1 MKLKTVLFGQTYQFR
16 DVKDVLA
23 KANELRSGDVLAGV
37 AAETAQERV
46 AAKQVLSDMSL
57 QTLRENPI
65 VPYEED
71 SITRVIQDA
80 VNSAVYDEIKQWS
93 VSELREYVLSDS
105 PTQED
110 YDRLRKGLTSEM
122 VAAVCK
128 ICSNADLMVGAK
140 KLFVISKA
148 NSTLGIPGRFASR
161 LQPND
166 TRDDID
172 SIIAQTYEGLSYG
185 CGDAVIGVNPVTES
199 VENTRRILDAL
210 KEVTDK
216 WQIPTQSC
224 VLAHVTNQM
233 EAIEKG
239 APGGLIFQSLSGT
252 EKGLSEF
259 GVTVSMLDEAYDLG
273 KHYCNLAG
281 NNMMYF
287 ETGQGSALSA
297 NAHHG
302 ADQVTVEARNYG
314 LAKRYKPHLLNT
326 VVGFIGPEYLFNHQ
340 QITRAA
346 LEDHF
351 MGKLT
356 GIAMGCD
363 ACYTNHADTDQN
375 SNENLT
381 VLLAAAGCNY
391 VMALPLG
398 DDIMLN
404 YQTTGFHDVAT
415 ARRLLGYRP
424 APEFEAWLED
434 MGLMENGNLTARAG
448 DPSIFF
454 DKG

>member
-1 MKLKTVLFGQTYQFR
+1 MNLKTTLFGQTYQFR

-37 AAETAQERV
+37 AVETAQERV
-46 AAKQVLSDMSL
+46 AAKQVLSEMRL
-57 QTLRENPI
+57 ETLRENPV

-71 SITRVIQDA
+71 AITRVIQDA
-80 VNSAVYDEIKQWS
+80 VNKAVYEDIKHWT
-93 VSELREYVLSDS
+93 VSELREYILSDV
-105 PTQED
+105 PTRED
-110 YDRLRKGLTSEM
+110 YERMRRGLTSEM

-128 ICSNADLMVGAK
+128 ICSNGDLMVGAK
-140 KLFVISKA
+140 KLYVISKA
-148 NSTLGIPGRFASR
+148 NCTVGIPGRLSAR
-161 LQPND
+161 MQPND

-172 SIIAQTYEGLSYG
+172 SIMVQVYEGLTYG
-185 CGDAVIGVNPVTES
+185 CGDAVIGINPVTES
-199 VENTRRILDAL
+199 VENTIRILNAV
-210 KEVTDK
+210 KEATDK
-216 WQIPTQSC
+216 WNIPTQGC
-224 VLAHVTNQM
+224 VLSHISNQL
-233 EAIEKG
+233 AALEKG
-239 APGGLIFQSLSGT
+239 AAGGLLFQSLSGT

-259 GVTVSMLDEAYDLG
+259 GVTVELLDEAYEMG
-273 KHYCNLAG
+273 KHYCKLAG
-281 NNMMYF
+281 SNMMYF
-287 ETGQGSALSA
+287 ETGQGTALSA

-302 ADQVTVEARNYG
+302 ADQVTIEARNYG

-351 MGKLT
+351 MGKVT
-356 GIAMGCD
+356 GISMGCD

-391 VMALPLG
+391 VMSLPLG

-415 ARRLLGYRP
+415 ARQLLGYRP
-424 APEFEAWLED
+424 APEFEAWMET
-434 MGLMENGNLTARAG
+434 MGLIENGKLTARAG

-454 DKG
+454 D

>member
-1 MKLKTVLFGQTYQFR
+1 MSLKTTLFGQVYQFR

-46 AAKQVLSDMSL
+46 AAKQVLSEMCL
-57 QTLRENPI
+57 ETLRENPI

-71 SITRVIQDA
+71 AITRVIQDA
-80 VNSAVYDEIKQWS
+80 VNKAVYEDIRHWT
-93 VSELREYVLSDS
+93 VSELREYILSDV
-105 PTQED
+105 PTRED
-110 YDRLRKGLTSEM
+110 YERLRRGLTSEM

-128 ICSNADLMVGAK
+128 ICSNGDLMVGAK
-140 KLFVISKA
+140 KLYVISKA
-148 NSTLGIPGRFASR
+148 NCTVGIPGRFSAR

-172 SIIAQTYEGLSYG
+172 SIMVQVYEGLTYG
-185 CGDAVIGVNPVTES
+185 CGDAVIGINPVTES
-199 VENTRRILDAL
+199 VENTIRILNAV

-216 WQIPTQSC
+216 WNIPTQGC
-224 VLAHVTNQM
+224 VLSHISNQM
-233 EAIEKG
+233 AVLEKG
-239 APGGLIFQSLSGT
+239 APGGLLFQSLSGT
-252 EKGLSEF
+252 EKGLNEF
-259 GVTVSMLDEAYDLG
+259 GVTVELLDEAYEMG
-273 KHYCNLAG
+273 KHYCKLAG
-281 NNMMYF
+281 SNMMYF
-287 ETGQGSALSA
+287 ETGQGTALSA

-302 ADQVTVEARNYG
+302 ADQVTIEARNYG
-314 LAKRYKPHLLNT
+314 LAKRYNPHLLNT

-356 GIAMGCD
+356 GISMGCD

-391 VMALPLG
+391 VMSLPLG

-415 ARRLLGYRP
+415 ARQLLGYRP
-424 APEFEAWLED
+424 APEFEAWMET
-434 MGLMENGNLTARAG
+434 MGLMENGKLTARAG

-454 DKG
+454 D

>member
-1 MKLKTVLFGQTYQFR
+1 MQLKTTLFGKVYQFR

-46 AAKQVLSDMSL
+46 AAKQVLSEMSL
-57 QTLRENPI
+57 ETLRENPV
-65 VPYEED
+65 VPYED
-71 SITRVIQDA
+71 DAITRVIQDA
-80 VNSAVYDEIKQWS
+80 VNIVVFNEIKQWS
-93 VSELREYVLSDS
+93 VSELREYILSDLPS
-105 PTQED
+105 KED
-110 YDRLRKGLTSEM
+110 YERLRRGLTSEM

-140 KLFVISKA
+140 KLYVISKA
-148 NSTLGIPGRFASR
+148 NCTVGIPGRFSSR

-172 SIIAQTYEGLSYG
+172 SIIVQMYEGLSYG
-185 CGDAVIGVNPVTES
+185 CGDAVIGINPVTES
-199 VENTRRILDAL
+199 VENTRRILDAV

-216 WQIPTQSC
+216 WNIPTQGC
-224 VLAHVTNQM
+224 VLSHVTNQM
-233 EAIEKG
+233 EALEKG
-239 APGGLIFQSLSGT
+239 AAGGLIFQSLSGT
-252 EKGLSEF
+252 EKGLNEF
-259 GVTVSMLDEAYDLG
+259 GVTVELLDEAYEMG
-273 KHYCNLAG
+273 KHYCKLAG
-281 NNMMYF
+281 SNMMYF
-287 ETGQGSALSA
+287 ETGQGTALSA
-297 NAHHG
+297 NAHFG
-302 ADQVTVEARNYG
+302 ADQVTIEARNYG
-314 LAKRYKPHLLNT
+314 LAKRYNPHLLNT

-356 GIAMGCD
+356 GIPMGCD

-391 VMALPLG
+391 VMSLPLG

-424 APEFEAWLED
+424 APEFEAWMET

-454 DKG
+454 D

>member
-1 MKLKTVLFGQTYQFR
+1 MSLKTTLFGQVYQFR

-46 AAKQVLSDMSL
+46 AAKQVLSEMCL
-57 QTLRENPI
+57 ETLRENPI

-71 SITRVIQDA
+71 AITRVIQDA
-80 VNSAVYDEIKQWS
+80 VNKAVYEDIRHWT
-93 VSELREYVLSDS
+93 VSELREYILSDV
-105 PTQED
+105 PTRED
-110 YDRLRKGLTSEM
+110 YERLRRGLTSEM

-128 ICSNADLMVGAK
+128 ICSNGDLMVGAK
-140 KLFVISKA
+140 KLYVISKA
-148 NSTLGIPGRFASR
+148 NCTVGIPGRFSAR

-172 SIIAQTYEGLSYG
+172 SIMVQVYEGLTYG
-185 CGDAVIGVNPVTES
+185 CGDAVIGINPVTES
-199 VENTRRILDAL
+199 VENTIRILNAV

-216 WQIPTQSC
+216 WNIPTQGC
-224 VLAHVTNQM
+224 VLSHISNQM
-233 EAIEKG
+233 AALEKG
-239 APGGLIFQSLSGT
+239 APGGLLFQSLSGT
-252 EKGLSEF
+252 EKGLNEF
-259 GVTVSMLDEAYDLG
+259 GVTVELLDEAYEMG
-273 KHYCNLAG
+273 KHYCKLAG
-281 NNMMYF
+281 SNMMYF
-287 ETGQGSALSA
+287 ETGQGTALSA

-302 ADQVTVEARNYG
+302 ADQVTIEARNYG
-314 LAKRYKPHLLNT
+314 LAKRYNPHLLNT

-356 GIAMGCD
+356 GISMGCD

-391 VMALPLG
+391 VMSLPLG

-415 ARRLLGYRP
+415 ARQLLGYRP
-424 APEFEAWLED
+424 APEFEAWMET
-434 MGLMENGNLTARAG
+434 MGLMENGKLTARAG

-454 DKG
+454 D

>member
-1 MKLKTVLFGQTYQFR
+1 MNLKTTLFGQVYQFR

-46 AAKQVLSDMSL
+46 AAKQVLSEMRL
-57 QTLRENPI
+57 ETLRENPI

-71 SITRVIQDA
+71 AITRVIQDA
-80 VNSAVYDEIKQWS
+80 VNKAVYEDIRHWT
-93 VSELREYVLSDS
+93 VSELREYILSDV
-105 PTQED
+105 PTRED
-110 YDRLRKGLTSEM
+110 YERLRRGLTSEM

-128 ICSNADLMVGAK
+128 ICSNGDLMVGAK
-140 KLFVISKA
+140 KLYVISKA
-148 NSTLGIPGRFASR
+148 NCTVGIPGRFSAR

-172 SIIAQTYEGLSYG
+172 SIMVQVYEGLTYG
-185 CGDAVIGVNPVTES
+185 CGDAVIGINPVTES
-199 VENTRRILDAL
+199 VENTIRILNAV

-216 WQIPTQSC
+216 WNIPTQGC
-224 VLAHVTNQM
+224 VLSHISNQM
-233 EAIEKG
+233 AALEKG
-239 APGGLIFQSLSGT
+239 APGGLLFQSLSGT
-252 EKGLSEF
+252 EKGLNEF
-259 GVTVSMLDEAYDLG
+259 GVTVELLDEAYEMG
-273 KHYCNLAG
+273 KHYCKLAG
-281 NNMMYF
+281 SNMMYF
-287 ETGQGSALSA
+287 ETGQGTALSA

-302 ADQVTVEARNYG
+302 ADQVTIEARNYG
-314 LAKRYKPHLLNT
+314 LAKRYNPHLLNT

-356 GIAMGCD
+356 GISMGCD

-391 VMALPLG
+391 VMSLPLG

-415 ARRLLGYRP
+415 ARQLLGYRP
-424 APEFEAWLED
+424 APEFEAWMET
-434 MGLMENGNLTARAG
+434 MGLMENGKLTARAG

-454 DKG
+454 D

>member
-1 MKLKTVLFGQTYQFR
+1 MKLKTVLFGQVYQFR

-23 KANELRSGDVLAGV
+23 KANELRSGDVLAGL
-37 AAETAQERV
+37 AADTAQERV
-46 AAKQVLSDMSL
+46 AAKQVLSEMSL
-57 QTLRENPI
+57 QTLRENPV

-71 SITRVIQDA
+71 AITRVIQDA
-80 VNSAVYDEIKQWS
+80 VNSAVYDEIKQWT

-105 PTQED
+105 PSRED

-128 ICSNADLMVGAK
+128 ICSNGDLMVGAK

-148 NSTLGIPGRFASR
+148 NCTLGIPGRFASR

-172 SIIAQTYEGLSYG
+172 SILVQTYEGLSYG

-216 WQIPTQSC
+216 WEIPTQSC

-252 EKGLSEF
+252 EKGLNEF
-259 GVTVSMLDEAYDLG
+259 GVTVAMLDEAYDLG
-273 KHYCNLAG
+273 KHYCKLAG

-302 ADQVTVEARNYG
+302 ADQVTIEARNYG

-356 GIAMGCD
+356 GIPMGCD

-381 VLLAAAGCNY
+381 ILLAAAGCNY
-391 VMALPLG
+391 VMSLPLG

-404 YQTTGFHDVAT
+404 YQTTGYHDVAT

-424 APEFEAWLED
+424 APEFEVWLER
-434 MGLMENGNLTARAG
+434 MGLMENGELTARAG

-454 DKG
+454 D

>member
-1 MKLKTVLFGQTYQFR
+1 
-16 DVKDVLA
+16 
-23 KANELRSGDVLAGV
+23 
-37 AAETAQERV
+37 V

>member
-1 MKLKTVLFGQTYQFR
+1 MKLKTTLFGQVYQFR

-37 AAETAQERV
+37 AAESAQERV
-46 AAKQVLSDMSL
+46 AAKQVLSEMTL

-80 VNSAVYDEIKQWS
+80 VNQAVYDEIKNWT
-93 VSELREYVLSDS
+93 VSELREYILGDGPSH
-105 PTQED
+105 ED
-110 YDRLRKGLTSEM
+110 YERLRKGLTSEM

-140 KLFVISKA
+140 KLYVISKA
-148 NSTLGIPGRFASR
+148 NCTLGIPGRFSSR

-172 SIIAQTYEGLSYG
+172 SIIVQTYEGLSYG

-216 WQIPTQSC
+216 WNIPTQSC
-224 VLAHVTNQM
+224 VLAHVSNQM

-252 EKGLSEF
+252 EKGLNEF
-259 GVTVSMLDEAYDLG
+259 GVTVELLDEAYELG
-273 KHYCNLAG
+273 KHYCKLAG

-302 ADQVTVEARNYG
+302 ADQVTIEARNYG
-314 LAKRYKPHLLNT
+314 LAKRYKPHMLNT

-340 QITRAA
+340 QITRAG

-356 GIAMGCD
+356 GIPMGCD

-381 VLLAAAGCNY
+381 TLLAAAGCNY
-391 VMALPLG
+391 VMSLPLG

-404 YQTTGFHDVAT
+404 YQTTGYHDVVT
-415 ARRLLGYRP
+415 ARRLLNYRP
-424 APEFEAWLED
+424 APEFEAWMEH
-434 MGLMENGNLTARAG
+434 MGLMENGELTARAG

-454 DKG
+454 D

>member
-1 MKLKTVLFGQTYQFR
+1 MNLKTTLFGKVYQFR

-37 AAETAQERV
+37 AAESAQQRV
-46 AAKQVLSDMSL
+46 AAKQVLSEMTL

-71 SITRVIQDA
+71 AVTRVIQDGI
-80 VNSAVYDEIKQWS
+80 NTTIYHEMKNWT
-93 VSELREYVLSDS
+93 VSELREYILSDV
-105 PTQED
+105 PTRED
-110 YDRLRKGLTSEM
+110 YERMRRGLTSEM

-140 KLFVISKA
+140 KLYVISKA
-148 NSTLGIPGRFASR
+148 NCTVGIPGRFSSR

-172 SIIAQTYEGLSYG
+172 SIIVQTYEGLSYG

-199 VENTRRILDAL
+199 VENTIRILSAI

-216 WQIPTQSC
+216 WNVPTQGC
-224 VLAHVTNQM
+224 VLSHISNQM
-233 EAIEKG
+233 AALEKG
-239 APGGLIFQSLSGT
+239 APCGLLFQSLSGT
-252 EKGLSEF
+252 EKGLNEF
-259 GVTVSMLDEAYDLG
+259 GVTIDLLDEAYEMG
-273 KHYCNLAG
+273 KHYCKLAG
-281 NNMMYF
+281 SSMMYF

-314 LAKRYKPHLLNT
+314 LARRYKPHLVNT

-340 QITRAA
+340 QITRAG

-356 GIAMGCD
+356 GISMGCD

-391 VMALPLG
+391 VMSLPLG

-404 YQTTGFHDVAT
+404 YQTTSFQDVVT
-415 ARRLLGYRP
+415 ARQLLGYRP
-424 APEFEAWLED
+424 APEFEAWMET
-434 MGLMENGNLTARAG
+434 MGLMENGKLTARAG

-454 DKG
+454 D

>member
-1 MKLKTVLFGQTYQFR
+1 MKLKTVLFGQAYQFR

-37 AAETAQERV
+37 AAETAQQRV
-46 AAKQVLSDMSL
+46 AAKQVLSEMSL
-57 QTLRENPI
+57 QTLRENPV

-71 SITRVIQDA
+71 AITRVIQDA
-80 VNSAVYDEIKQWS
+80 VNSAVYDEIKQWT
-93 VSELREYVLSDS
+93 VSEFREYILSDKPS
-105 PTQED
+105 HED

-128 ICSNADLMVGAK
+128 ICSNGDLMVGAK
-140 KLFVISKA
+140 KLYVISKA
-148 NSTLGIPGRFASR
+148 NCTLGIPGRFASR

-172 SIIAQTYEGLSYG
+172 SILAQTYEGLSYG

-216 WQIPTQSC
+216 WEIPTQSC

-259 GVTVSMLDEAYDLG
+259 GVTVAMLDEAYDLG
-273 KHYCNLAG
+273 KHYCKLAG

-302 ADQVTVEARNYG
+302 ADQVTIEARNYG

-326 VVGFIGPEYLFNHQ
+326 VVGFIGPEYLFDHQ
-340 QITRAA
+340 QITRAG

-356 GIAMGCD
+356 GIPMGCD

-381 VLLAAAGCNY
+381 ILLAAAGCNY
-391 VMALPLG
+391 VMSLPLG

-404 YQTTGFHDVAT
+404 YQTTGYHDVAT

-424 APEFEAWLED
+424 APEFEVWLEH
-434 MGLMENGNLTARAG
+434 MGLMENGELTARAG

-454 DKG
+454 D

>member
-1 MKLKTVLFGQTYQFR
+1 MQLKTTLFGQVYQFR

-37 AAETAQERV
+37 AAESAQERV
-46 AAKQVLSDMSL
+46 AAKQVLSAMSL
-57 QTLRENPI
+57 QTLRENPV

-71 SITRVIQDA
+71 AVTRVIQDA
-80 VNSAVYDEIKQWS
+80 VNTAVYNDIKNWS
-93 VSELREYVLSDS
+93 VSELREYILDDGPSK
-105 PTQED
+105 ED
-110 YDRLRKGLTSEM
+110 YERLRRGLTSEM

-128 ICSNADLMVGAK
+128 ICSNSDLMIGAK
-140 KLFVISKA
+140 KLYVISKA
-148 NSTLGIPGRFASR
+148 NNTLGMPGRFSAR

-172 SIIAQTYEGLSYG
+172 SIIVQTYEGLSYG
-185 CGDAVIGVNPVTES
+185 CGDAVIGINPVTES
-199 VENTRRILDAL
+199 VENTIRILDAV

-216 WQIPTQSC
+216 WNIPTQGC
-224 VLAHVTNQM
+224 VLAHVSNQM
-233 EAIEKG
+233 EALEKG
-239 APGGLIFQSLSGT
+239 AAGGLIFQSLSGT
-252 EKGLSEF
+252 EKGLGEF
-259 GVTVSMLDEAYDLG
+259 GVTVELLDEAYEMG
-273 KHYCNLAG
+273 KHFCKLAG
-281 NNMMYF
+281 SNMMYF

-302 ADQVTVEARNYG
+302 ADQVTIEARNYG
-314 LAKRYKPHLLNT
+314 LAKRYNPHMVNT

-351 MGKLT
+351 MGKLS
-356 GIAMGCD
+356 GIPIGCD

-375 SNENLT
+375 SNENLNI
-381 VLLAAAGCNY
+381 LLAASGCNF
-391 VMALPLG
+391 VISLPLG

-404 YQTTGFHDVAT
+404 YQTTGYHDVAT
-415 ARRLLGYRP
+415 ARQLLGLRP
-424 APEFEAWLED
+424 APEFEAWMET
-434 MGLMENGNLTARAG
+434 MGLMENGRLTARAG

-454 DKG
+454 D